1 MGHSERRQYV
11 AGQALS
17 QNHDALATGPDPNIH
32 SVDAFSRAYGG
43 RDWRAYRWLVA
54 VCVEHGEP
62 GPILDIGA
70 GTGLF
75 VEACQR
81 YGLSCVGLE
90 GSADAVET
98 ARRRYPADIRQHF
111 LSRALPFEDAMFS
124 VAVCNQTIE
133 HLTPEIARHV
143 LCECL
148 RVLRPQGLVAIY
160 SPCRHD
166 PVQAGEPTH
175 INLYTPTRLREEVL
189 AAGFTGYRAMD
200 VARPVFGGGRL
211 MRALASS
218 VFRASQWDVL
228 SESANCLAHKP

>member
-1 MGHSERRQYV
+1 V
-11 AGQALS
+11 VGQALRHS
-17 QNHDALATGPDPNIH
+17 QDVLATGPDPNIH
-32 SVDAFSRAYGG
+32 SADDLARAYGG

-54 VCVEHGEP
+54 VCAEHGEP
-62 GPILDIGA
+62 GAILDIGA

-81 YGLSCVGLE
+81 YGLTCVGLE
-90 GSADAVET
+90 GSTVGVEA
-98 ARRRYPADIRQHF
+98 ARKRYPVDIRQHF

-124 VAVCNQTIE
+124 VVVCNQTIE
-133 HLTPEIARHV
+133 HLTPEIARCV
-143 LCECL
+143 LRESF
-148 RVLRPQGLVAIY
+148 RVLRPQGLLAIY

-211 MRALASS
+211 MRALASL